1 MSDRTPHAISEAD
14 VATFEAVRPR
24 LFSIA
29 HRVLGGV
36 AEADD
41 VVQDTWIRWHGTDR
55 REVRNAAAFLTTAT
69 ARLGLNVVDSAR
81 ARHEVTTGA
90 WLPESV
96 DPTADP
102 ASGVAR
108 DEALEL
114 AMRTLVE
121 KLSPTER
128 AVFVLREAFDYCY
141 REIADILELS
151 ETNARQLA
159 VRARTRL
166 ISERRRP
173 VRAGE
178 HRRLLAA
185 FTAASQTGD
194 LAQLE
199 RLLAAEVEMH
209 VPSTLAA

>member
-1 MSDRTPHAISEAD
+1 MSDRISEAD
-14 VATFEAVRPR
+14 VAKFEAVRPR
-24 LFSIA
+24 LFGIA

-36 AEADD
+36 AEAED

-69 ARLGLNVVDSAR
+69 TRLGINVVDSAR
-81 ARHEVTTGA
+81 ARHEVTSGE
-90 WLPESV
+90 WLHDSI

-102 ASGVAR
+102 ATGVAR
-108 DEALEL
+108 DEAVEL
-114 AMRTLVE
+114 AVRTLVE

-128 AVFVLREAFDYCY
+128 AVLVLREAFDYTY
-141 REIADILELS
+141 REIADVLELT

-173 VRAGE
+173 VSSGE

-185 FTAASQTGD
+185 FTAASRTGD

-209 VPSTLAA
+209 IPSAAAA

>member
-1 MSDRTPHAISEAD
+1 MSISQAD

-24 LFSIA
+24 LFGVA
-29 HRVLGGV
+29 HRVLGGA
-36 AEADD
+36 AEAED
-41 VVQDTWIRWHGTDR
+41 VVQDTWIRWHATDR
-55 REVRNAAAFLTTAT
+55 AEVRNAAAFLTTAT
-69 ARLGLNVVDSAR
+69 ARLGLNVLDSAR
-81 ARHEVTTGA
+81 ARHEVTSGA
-90 WLPESV
+90 WLPESI
-96 DPTADP
+96 DLTADP
-102 ASGVAR
+102 ATGVAR
-108 DEALEL
+108 DEALEQ
-114 AMRTLVE
+114 AVRMLVE

-128 AVFVLREAFDYCY
+128 AVFVLREAFDYSY

-173 VRAGE
+173 VRRGE

-185 FTAASQTGD
+185 FSAASRTGD

-199 RLLAAEVEMH
+199 HLLAAEVAMH
-209 VPSTLAA
+209 VPPAVAA